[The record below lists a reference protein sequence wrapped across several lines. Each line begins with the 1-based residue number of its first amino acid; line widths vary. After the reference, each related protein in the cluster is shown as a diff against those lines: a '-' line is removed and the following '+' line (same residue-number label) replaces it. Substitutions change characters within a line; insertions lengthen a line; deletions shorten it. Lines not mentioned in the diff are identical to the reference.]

1 MIDIPGQGSIEGI
14 EVPLRHTEGDKYG
27 YKVKAY
33 LGIPF
38 AQPPIGKNRWKKP
51 QKPIPNWTGI
61 RKSEWKKDPFQPLD
75 LPRISSILRGDNEG
89 SPKHTSYQD
98 DHLMSEDCLYLN
110 IWKPEN
116 VEQRDGKQLPV
127 LVWVYGGGFIFGSS
141 SIPINDGA
149 RLASKTGCIVVSI
162 TYRVGVFGFL
172 GSRQL
177 AKEEGNADGTGNY
190 GLWDLL
196 AGFEWIQNKIVAF
209 GGDANNVTAFGESA
223 GAIAIHYLML
233 SPAVPANL
241 FVRAALYSG
250 TIVSVLPRT
259 LPSAQATFDALSEKL
274 GIPKTADDSERLEM
288 FRSLPPDEVQ
298 DIFLSFSGTRPRSE
312 YVVNPEKG
320 RPNRR
325 MDHDQGTLNFE
336 AVSLCGPVWDGVM
349 VPKDILQRMKTS
361 ALKGEMRNGNQGII
375 IGHTADEGTL
385 FGIAMA
391 SVAGL
396 KRGMQL
402 FDTDMREKV
411 DRLYGASIQQTNE
424 SAKAIS
430 GSILGDYMF
439 VAPINKLTLDLSK
452 QERIPTYRY
461 VWSHR
466 PSPSL
471 LRSSVAV
478 STYYDFALG
487 AGSWHSSE
495 LTFLFGNDGT
505 EKYIFSRQKYPFE
518 GSAVSN
524 QLKQKVGFTE
534 EERKLSDQFIAH
546 LDTFAR
552 GEAPWTSIQDG
563 AKSDKQLTDLLV
575 MGYDDL
581 PSVGASISEAMKAL
595 SLYAENKEQNYTIP
609 IQEKQLSNTL
619 TWKAAIDPDMNGNIG
634 QSDRRYDF
642 WTTNDFE
649 QTLLYYYGDER
660 ITFLP

>member
-1 MIDIPGQGSIEGI
+1 MIDIPGQGSIEGL
-14 EVPLRHTEGDKYG
+14 EVPLQHIKGGKDG
-27 YKVKAY
+27 YRVKAY

-38 AQPPIGKNRWKKP
+38 AQPPTGKNRWKKP

-61 RKSEWKKDPFQPLD
+61 RKSEWKHDPFQPLD
-75 LPRISSILRGDNEG
+75 LPRISSVLRGDNEG
-89 SPKHTSYQD
+89 NPKHTSHQD

-110 IWKPEN
+110 IWKPED
-116 VEQRDGKQLPV
+116 VEQKDGRPLPV
-127 LVWVYGGGFIFGSS
+127 LVWVYGGGFIFGSTS
-141 SIPINDGA
+141 VPINDGA

-177 AKEEGNADGTGNY
+177 AKEDGNESGTGNY
-190 GLWDLL
+190 GLWDLV
-196 AGFEWIQNKIVAF
+196 AGFEWIQEKISNF
-209 GGDANNVTAFGESA
+209 GGDPNNVTAFGESA

-274 GIPKTADDSERLEM
+274 GIPQSAEDSERLEM
-288 FRSLPPDEVQ
+288 LRNAPPDEVQ
-298 DIFLSFSGTRPRSE
+298 DVFLSFPGTRPRSE
-312 YVVNPEKG
+312 YVVNPDKG

-325 MDHDQGTLNFE
+325 MDRDQRTLNFE

-349 VPKDILQRMKTS
+349 VPEDILQRMKTS
-361 ALKGEMRNGNQGII
+361 ALRGELRNGNQGII
-375 IGHTADEGTL
+375 LGHTADEGTL
-385 FGIAMA
+385 FSIAMA

-396 KRGMQL
+396 KRGLQL
-402 FDTDMREKV
+402 FDTEMREKV
-411 DRLYGASIQQTNE
+411 DKIYGASLQQTNE

-430 GSILGDYMF
+430 GAILGDYMF

-452 QERIPTYRY
+452 QSRIPTYRY

-478 STYYDFALG
+478 STYYDFAMG
-487 AGSWHSSE
+487 AGSWHSGE
-495 LTFLFGNDGT
+495 LPFLFGNDGT
-505 EKYIFSRQKYPFE
+505 ERYIFSRQKYPTEE
-518 GSAVSN
+518 GQSRGQS
-524 QLKQKVGFTE
+524 KQKVGFTE
-534 EERKLSDQFIAH
+534 EERKLSNQFIAH

-552 GEAPWTSIQDG
+552 GRAPWTSIQDD
-563 AKSDKQLTDLLV
+563 AKSNSQLTDLLV

-581 PSVGASISEAMKAL
+581 PSIGVSMSEAIKAL
-595 SLYAENKEQNYTIP
+595 SLHAENKDQNYTIP
-609 IQEKQLSNTL
+609 VQEKKLSSTL
-619 TWKAAIDPDMNGNIG
+619 MWQAAIDPDMNGNIG
-634 QSDRRYDF
+634 QSDRRNDF
-642 WTTNDFE
+642 WTSNDFE